1 MHGVNSMEKKKKHPC
16 ASIYCLMLT
25 WIQELAPFSAQHGA
39 LHSRSTQIGDSAA
52 PVSSF
57 ASWAKELMKRTWPTL
72 MLQCFISIY
81 IFWTTHR
88 SNILFYQASEQPTQI
103 QRLNADP
110 WTNTL
115 FNILQHTHQVTRQH
129 LSNLSIQFMS
139 TTGAPGPQGVSW
151 TPHSTP
157 SFANLWFDTPT
168 SL

>member
-1 MHGVNSMEKKKKHPC
+1 MLCHLAVLGTQPLVAVWICPVQDLVSHLSETVGMTLSECQTVSTPLLETMEKKKKHPC

-72 MLQCFISIY
+72 MLQCFTLVY
-81 IFWTTHR
+81 VQQLTD
-88 SNILFYQASEQPTQI
+88 PTSPFTKQMNN
-103 QRLNADP
+103 QLRFKDLNDDP

-115 FNILQHTHQVTRQH
+115 FNTLIR
-129 LSNLSIQFMS
+129 
-139 TTGAPGPQGVSW
+139 
-151 TPHSTP
+151 
-157 SFANLWFDTPT
+157 
-168 SL
+168 